1 MVYNQE
7 KGGVKMFGKKKEKM
21 LKPLGGFYVDGLPGA
36 NKNSIF
42 EAQFNEDKSKLNISV
57 GKKEFVLPIDKI
69 QAMEVGSEVEILE
82 KSKSVIG
89 RGAVGALFGPVG
101 AIIGAASGTGTKT
114 KEKKKYYAVLSYTGN
129 DGIENITIEL
139 GGVGSL
145 FIGDANRFKEA
156 LDKELYGD
164 GPIQL

>member
-1 MVYNQE
+1 
-7 KGGVKMFGKKKEKM
+7 MFGQKKAKT

-36 NKNSIF
+36 SKNSIF
-42 EAQFNEDKSKLNISV
+42 EAQFNEDKTALNISA
-57 GKKEFVLPIDKI
+57 GKTEFVLPLGKV

-101 AIIGAASGTGTKT
+101 AIIGAASGTGTKV
-114 KEKKKYYAVLSYTGN
+114 KQKKRFYAVISYTGDN
-129 DGIENITIEL
+129 GIQNITVEL
-139 GGVGSL
+139 GGADSL
-145 FIGDANRFKEA
+145 FIGQANKFKEA